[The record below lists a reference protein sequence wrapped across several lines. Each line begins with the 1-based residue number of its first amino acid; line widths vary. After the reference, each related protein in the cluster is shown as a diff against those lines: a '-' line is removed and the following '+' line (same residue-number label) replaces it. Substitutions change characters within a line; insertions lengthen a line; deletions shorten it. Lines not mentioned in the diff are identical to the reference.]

1 MMVTATQFSQYK
13 LQGSASKM
21 VSKLP
26 QEFRKFLRN
35 CYHLQRILRETQK
48 SLDEITTAGI
58 FPGEDLKAQVLT
70 PLIVRLTSILER
82 HPALVVLGQ
91 SCQAKALLV
100 NALLGEVILP
110 PGGRSWRW
118 IRFLYGLSS
127 NISVTLSLDFDS
139 VGDINSPE
147 KPCTVIPEEDLKRSE
162 TDSEGLADLS
172 TILDI
177 EICHPLLKDSVQLI
191 IPPDCDDLHSA
202 AFREVISKG
211 MEKVLPLFLYAIG
224 EDSLTDQNIHELR
237 ELKQMFPELP
247 VFFICTSA
255 SPQELTESEQHQL
268 QEHNMCFQEESCYTS
283 QCLHSGDIDKSLTGL
298 IQQLARIGYLHLEGT
313 ESGERSMTTRPCCG
327 QFSVGSDFLD
337 GLHKLD
343 QLLFFVRGCLQSHLV
358 QVSSTLNDIHSKC
371 LRRFILSAFDMA
383 REIQI
388 TPRRIHYAEEKEADL
403 YRSLMMVANEKQEEI
418 TRLIEVT
425 LQEMREDL
433 IEIAAEYQ
441 YHGVTVLD
449 SEEVESPQDVLVATS
464 EIQHLVLTRLS
475 SAVAQELVQSVHC
488 LQDTF
493 VGTLQRCLESLEKNC
508 YDQERS
514 LSASDAVKQ
523 ILTAAYNVKLTTS
536 SSSSFLQT
544 FLERLRKLLH
554 TFQLPWTATR
564 RLDVGW
570 KKRVATEML
579 DSLSA
584 ARLSKS
590 ISTQFRDKVRSSHES
605 FQSALRSLESHYSG
619 RLERTEEQRI
629 AIRKY
634 HTPRLAR
641 LALEST
647 SMCDMIRYG
656 MPVQGKEI
664 GRGQYGVVFACESW
678 GGTGPCA
685 VKSVVPPDDK
695 HWNDLAM
702 EFYYTRTVP
711 EHKHIVKLRG
721 SVVDHTYGGGFT
733 PAVLLVMDRLS
744 QDLYCGLRSGLRW
757 LVRLQIAIDVVEGIR
772 YLHSQGLVHRDIKLK
787 NVLLDHENRA
797 KLTDL
802 GFCIPEAMM
811 SGSIVG
817 TPVHMAPELLS
828 GHYDSSVD
836 VYAFGIL
843 FWYICAGHVKLPLR
857 FEQFQNK
864 EQLWTGVKKGTRPEK
879 LQCFDEQCW
888 QLMQQCWAA
897 EPFKRPLLGDVLP
910 LLQSIKARYALKF
923 SQDNFP
929 ADAEN
934 VS

>member
-1 MMVTATQFSQYK
+1 MNVTLCLFFA
-13 LQGSASKM
+13 
-21 VSKLP
+21 
-26 QEFRKFLRN
+26 
-35 CYHLQRILRETQK
+35 
-48 SLDEITTAGI
+48 
-58 FPGEDLKAQVLT
+58 EDLKAQVLV
-70 PLIVRLTSILER
+70 PAVLQRLRSILEC
-82 HPALVVLGQ
+82 HPALVILGQ
-91 SCQAKALLV
+91 SCHAKAVLV
-100 NALLGEVILP
+100 NALLGEIILP
-110 PGGRSWRW
+110 PGGSSWRW
-118 IRFLYGLSS
+118 VRFLYGLSS
-127 NISVTLSLDFDS
+127 HIAVTRSSDFEVVDDLQAHDKAWTI
-139 VGDINSPE
+139 V
-147 KPCTVIPEEDLKRSE
+147 PEEDLRRSE
-162 TDSEGLADLS
+162 AEEKDMAEHS

-177 EICHPLLKDSVQLI
+177 EICHPLFKDNVQLLV
-191 IPPDCDDLHSA
+191 PPDFDTHHSPT
-202 AFREVISKG
+202 FREILSKG
-211 MEKVLPLFLYAIG
+211 MENVLPVFLYAVG
-224 EDSLTDQNIHELR
+224 EDSLTDQNICDLR
-237 ELKQMFPELP
+237 ELKQLFPELP
-247 VFFICTSA
+247 VLFICTSA

-268 QEHNMCFQEESCYTS
+268 QENTCLQEESSYTS
-283 QCLHSGDIDKSLTGL
+283 QCLRREDIDRSLLGL
-298 IQQLARIGYLHLEGT
+298 IQQLARIGYLHLEET
-313 ESGERSMTTRPCCG
+313 DSEEPSMTTRPCCG

-358 QVSSTLNDIHSKC
+358 HVSSTLNDIHSEC

-388 TPRRIHYAEEKEADL
+388 TPRRIQYAQEKEADL
-403 YRSLMMVANEKQEEI
+403 YKSLMIVASEKQKEI
-418 TRLIEVT
+418 THLIEVT
-425 LQEMREDL
+425 LQEMREGL

-441 YHGVTVLD
+441 YRGVTLLD
-449 SEEVESPQDVLVATS
+449 SEEVESSQDVLLATS

-475 SAVAQELVQSVHC
+475 SVVAQQLVQSVAC

-508 YDQERS
+508 YDQDGRS
-514 LSASDAVKQ
+514 SASDAVKQ

-536 SSSSFLQT
+536 SSSSFIHT

-554 TFQLPWTATR
+554 TFQLPWTAAR
-564 RLDVGW
+564 RLDVAW

-584 ARLSKS
+584 TRLAKN
-590 ISTQFRDKVRSSHES
+590 ISSQFRDRVKASHES

-619 RLERTEEQRI
+619 HLERTEEQRI

-656 MPVQGKEI
+656 KESLHVNLLSCAMCRI
-664 GRGQYGVVFACESW
+664 RS
-678 GGTGPCA
+678 GPCA

-702 EFYYTRTVP
+702 EFYYTRTIP

-721 SVVDHTYGGGFT
+721 SVVDHTYGGGCS
-733 PAVLLVMDRLS
+733 PAVLLIMNRLS
-744 QDLYCGLRSGLRW
+744 RDLYCGLRSGLKW

-787 NVLLDHENRA
+787 NVLLDYGNRA

-864 EQLWTGVKKGTRPEK
+864 EQLWTGVKKGTRPERLK
-879 LQCFDEQCW
+879 CFDEQCW
-888 QLMQQCWAA
+888 LLMQQCWSA
-897 EPFKRPLLGDVLP
+897 EPPKRPLLGYVLP
-910 LLQSIKARYALKF
+910 LLQSINTK
-923 SQDNFP
+923 
-929 ADAEN
+929 
-934 VS
+934 

>member
-1 MMVTATQFSQYK
+1 
-13 LQGSASKM
+13 
-21 VSKLP
+21 
-26 QEFRKFLRN
+26 
-35 CYHLQRILRETQK
+35 
-48 SLDEITTAGI
+48 
-58 FPGEDLKAQVLT
+58 
-70 PLIVRLTSILER
+70 
-82 HPALVVLGQ
+82 
-91 SCQAKALLV
+91 
-100 NALLGEVILP
+100 
-110 PGGRSWRW
+110 
-118 IRFLYGLSS
+118 
-127 NISVTLSLDFDS
+127 
-139 VGDINSPE
+139 
-147 KPCTVIPEEDLKRSE
+147 
-162 TDSEGLADLS
+162 
-172 TILDI
+172 
-177 EICHPLLKDSVQLI
+177 
-191 IPPDCDDLHSA
+191 
-202 AFREVISKG
+202 
-211 MEKVLPLFLYAIG
+211 
-224 EDSLTDQNIHELR
+224 
-237 ELKQMFPELP
+237 
-247 VFFICTSA
+247 
-255 SPQELTESEQHQL
+255 
-268 QEHNMCFQEESCYTS
+268 
-283 QCLHSGDIDKSLTGL
+283 
-298 IQQLARIGYLHLEGT
+298 
-313 ESGERSMTTRPCCG
+313 
-327 QFSVGSDFLD
+327 
-337 GLHKLD
+337 
-343 QLLFFVRGCLQSHLV
+343 
-358 QVSSTLNDIHSKC
+358 IHSKC

-656 MPVQGKEI
+656 VERNTKCSEEEMVM
-664 GRGQYGVVFACESW
+664 W
-678 GGTGPCA
+678 
-685 VKSVVPPDDK
+685 
-695 HWNDLAM
+695 
-702 EFYYTRTVP
+702 YTALLSDPKWSTVYSDIQNELTIP

-923 SQDNFP
+923 SQGKIVP
-929 ADAEN
+929 
-934 VS
+934 VPIS

>member
-1 MMVTATQFSQYK
+1 
-13 LQGSASKM
+13 M

-26 QEFRKFLRN
+26 QEFHTFLKN
-35 CYHLQRILRETQK
+35 CYHLRRILRETQK
-48 SLDEITTAGI
+48 SLEEITTACI

-70 PLIVRLTSILER
+70 PTVLQRLGSILEC

-91 SCQAKALLV
+91 NCQAKADLV
-100 NALLGEVILP
+100 NTLLGEAILP
-110 PGGRSWRW
+110 PGGSSWRW
-118 IRFLYGLSS
+118 VRFLYGLSS
-127 NISVTLSLDFDS
+127 HVAVTLSSDFEVVEDLHS
-139 VGDINSPE
+139 HD
-147 KPCTVIPEEDLKRSE
+147 KAWTVVSEEDLKRSE
-162 TDSEGLADLS
+162 AEEKDMADYS
-172 TILDI
+172 TIVDI
-177 EICHPLLKDSVQLI
+177 EICHPLFKDNVQLLV
-191 IPPDCDDLHSA
+191 PPDFDGLHSG
-202 AFREVISKG
+202 AFREVLSKG
-211 MEKVLPLFLYAIG
+211 LEKVLPVFLYAVG
-224 EDSLTDQNIHELR
+224 EESLTDQHIHELR
-237 ELKQMFPELP
+237 ELKQLFPELP
-247 VFFICTSA
+247 VLFICTSA

-268 QEHNMCFQEESCYTS
+268 QESCLFLQEESCYTP
-283 QCLHSGDIDKSLTGL
+283 QCLHCGDVDRSLLGL
-298 IQQLARIGYLHLEGT
+298 IQQLDRIGYLHLEET
-313 ESGERSMTTRPCCG
+313 VSEEPSMTTRPCCG
-327 QFSVGSDFLD
+327 QFSVGSDFVD

-343 QLLFFVRGCLQSHLV
+343 QVLFFVRDCLQSHLV
-358 QVSSTLNDIHSKC
+358 QVSSILNDIHSEC

-388 TPRRIHYAEEKEADL
+388 TPRRIHYAQEKEADL
-403 YRSLMMVANEKQEEI
+403 YKSLMVVASEKQKEI
-418 TRLIEVT
+418 THLIEVT
-425 LQEMREDL
+425 LQNMREDL
-433 IEIAAEYQ
+433 IEIAAAYQ
-441 YHGVTVLD
+441 YHGVTLLD
-449 SEEVESPQDVLVATS
+449 SEVVESPQDVAVATS

-475 SAVAQELVQSVHC
+475 CAVANELVQSVAC

-493 VGTLQRCLESLEKNC
+493 IGTLQRCLESLEKNC
-508 YDQERS
+508 YEQEGS

-523 ILTAAYNVKLTTS
+523 ILSAAYNIKLTTS
-536 SSSSFLQT
+536 SSSSFLHT
-544 FLERLRKLLH
+544 CLERLRNLLL
-554 TFQLPWTATR
+554 TFQLPWAATR
-564 RLDVGW
+564 CLDVAW

-584 ARLSKS
+584 ARLAKN
-590 ISTQFRDKVRSSHES
+590 ISAQFRDRVRASHES
-605 FQSALRSLESHYSG
+605 FQSALRSLENHYSG

-664 GRGQYGVVFACESW
+664 GRGQYGVVFSCESW

-702 EFYYTRTVP
+702 EFYYTRTIP
-711 EHKHIVKLRG
+711 EHKRIVKLRG
-721 SVVDHTYGGGFT
+721 SVVDHTYGGGCT

-744 QDLYCGLRSGLRW
+744 RDLYSGLRTGLKW

-787 NVLLDHENRA
+787 NVLLDCDNRA

-836 VYAFGIL
+836 IYAFGIL
-843 FWYICAGHVKLPLR
+843 FWYICAGHVKLPLK

-864 EQLWTGVKKGTRPEK
+864 EQLWIGVKKGTRPERLK
-879 LQCFDEQCW
+879 CFDEQCW
-888 QLMQQCWAA
+888 LLMEECWAA
-897 EPFKRPLLGDVLP
+897 EPIRRPLLGYVLP
-910 LLQSIKARYALKF
+910 LLLSIKAEYAVKF
-923 SQDNFP
+923 SQAGVKKCARIEVCAMDCSF
-929 ADAEN
+929 
-934 VS
+934 SLSCCLSSL

>member
-1 MMVTATQFSQYK
+1 MVTGTEISYVN
-13 LQGSASKM
+13 LQTAARKM

-26 QEFRKFLRN
+26 QEFRKFLKN
-35 CYHLQRILRETQK
+35 CYYLRKILRETQK
-48 SLDEITTAGI
+48 SLEDITEACI

-70 PLIVRLTSILER
+70 PAILQRLGAILEC

-91 SCQAKALLV
+91 SCQAKAALI
-100 NALLGEVILP
+100 NALLGEAILP
-110 PGGRSWRW
+110 QGGSSWRW
-118 IRFLYGLSS
+118 VRFLYGLSS
-127 NISVTLSLDFDS
+127 HIAVTLSSDFEVVEDLQS
-139 VGDINSPE
+139 HD
-147 KPCTVIPEEDLKRSE
+147 KAWTVVPEEDLKRSE
-162 TDSEGLADLS
+162 AEEKDMADHS

-177 EICHPLLKDSVQLI
+177 EICHPLFKDNVQLLV
-191 IPPDCDDLHSA
+191 PPDFDGLHSA
-202 AFREVISKG
+202 AFKDILSKG
-211 MEKVLPLFLYAIG
+211 LKKVLPLFLYAVG
-224 EDSLTDQNIHELR
+224 EECLTDQNIHELR
-237 ELKQMFPELP
+237 ELKQLFPELP
-247 VFFICTSA
+247 VLFICTSA
-255 SPQELTESEQHQL
+255 SPEELTESEQHHL
-268 QEHNMCFQEESCYTS
+268 QENIHQQEESCYTS
-283 QCLHSGDIDKSLTGL
+283 YCLHSGDVDKSLLGL
-298 IQQLARIGYLHLEGT
+298 IQQLARIGYLHLEGMMSD
-313 ESGERSMTTRPCCG
+313 ESNMTTRPCCD
-327 QFSVGSDFLD
+327 QFSVGSDFVE

-343 QLLFFVRGCLQSHLV
+343 QVMFFVRGCLQSHLV
-358 QVSSTLNDIHSKC
+358 QVSSILNDVHSEC

-388 TPRRIHYAEEKEADL
+388 TPRRIHYAQEKEADL
-403 YRSLMMVANEKQEEI
+403 YRSLMVVASEKQSEI
-418 TRLIEVT
+418 THIIEVT

-433 IEIAAEYQ
+433 IEIAAAYQ
-441 YHGVTVLD
+441 YHGVTLRD
-449 SEEVESPQDVLVATS
+449 SEEVESPHDLLVATS

-475 SAVAQELVQSVHC
+475 CAVAQELVQSVAC
-488 LQDTF
+488 LRDTYI
-493 VGTLQRCLESLEKNC
+493 GTLQRCLESLEKNC
-508 YDQERS
+508 CDHEGS

-536 SSSSFLQT
+536 SSSSFLHT
-544 FLERLRKLLH
+544 FLVRLRKLLLS
-554 TFQLPWTATR
+554 FQLPWTATR
-564 RLDVGW
+564 LDVAW

-590 ISTQFRDKVRSSHES
+590 ISSQFRDRVRASHES
-605 FQSALRSLESHYSG
+605 FQSALRNLESHYSG

-629 AIRKY
+629 QIRKY

-647 SMCDMIRYG
+647 SMCDLIRYG

-664 GRGQYGVVFACESW
+664 GRGQYGVVFSCESW

-685 VKSVVPPDDK
+685 VKSVVPPDEK

-702 EFYYTRTVP
+702 EFYYTRTIP
-711 EHKHIVKLRG
+711 EHKHIVKVRG
-721 SVVDHTYGGGFT
+721 SVVDHTYGGDCI
-733 PAVLLVMDRLS
+733 PAVLLVMNRLS
-744 QDLYCGLRSGLRW
+744 RDLYCGLRAGLKW

-787 NVLLDHENRA
+787 NVLLDYDNRA

-843 FWYICAGHVKLPLR
+843 FWYICAGHVKLPLT

-864 EQLWTGVKKGTRPEK
+864 EQLWTGVKKGTRPERLK
-879 LQCFDEQCW
+879 CFDERCWLLMEQCW
-888 QLMQQCWAA
+888 SA
-897 EPFKRPLLGDVLP
+897 EPMKRPLLGFVLP
-910 LLQSIKARYALKF
+910 LLQSIQTEYALKF
-923 SQDNFP
+923 SQ
-929 ADAEN
+929 
-934 VS
+934 